1 MRLRQPSHARPLL
14 LIWALAAG
22 LLLTPGS
29 RAQEAPEPPT
39 REQPAGT
46 PGPEDTPPPDEQ
58 GPEAETPAPPAEE
71 TGAPAAEAE
80 PTPAAEAEPP
90 TPEAEEP
97 AVQPTPAA
105 EAEPPTPEAG
115 EPAVGPDVPQPGPDA
130 PPPAPGEPQTGQ
142 QPEDEEDQEPQ
153 TGLAG
158 WLQRMDLFQG
168 FTISGSN
175 TLTFQEHAVEGS
187 SSAYESQRWDTGSVV
202 RQSSLRL
209 EGPVWNRLA
218 FQADISDS
226 GWGQSYTR
234 WVAGYMGDDTALLF
248 GDLDLSIGGNEFAG
262 FRKSTRGWQLDQRLP
277 AGGLMRAFYIQEKG
291 VVRNQTFVGNDT
303 AGPYFLTYTPVIEGS
318 EVVKVNEDSMRF
330 GSDYRLDYDSGQLY
344 FEPIDGQARII
355 SASDTISVSYQ
366 SLGYNDGGPGQI
378 YGARAEMPL
387 LRDKLLLGVTVL
399 RHDRLTEGRADDT
412 VGYQED
418 IYNGSGSTGPFD
430 TNFRPIIPDGTSVVY
445 DGERKIIDEA
455 LIVLVDGVRQMEAV
469 DYDAYR
475 SIGRVEFRRVVPP
488 TALVKVQYYYEIAA
502 TGTVAG
508 DQDIWGVD
516 FDWRLADNL
525 NVSMDWA
532 NSSGGEAAGGGT
544 ALSAAVD
551 WTVGNIH
558 TLTEYRNVDPT
569 YSYLDTVGFQSREK
583 GINFG
588 LEWNFSPQI
597 SFYDRY
603 SDLKSDRGNSFGYS
617 GYNSGSLYGLAT
629 GAAVRTR
636 DTDSSA
642 LDITAK
648 RNDMGLDL
656 RFDGWPT
663 MRLQRSTMSNRG
675 GYSGD
680 SDYTNDTLTVDY
692 SPSQANYTVRA
703 TLNNTR
709 QENINQSTD
718 GAVLQG
724 SETRQLQTSV
734 TYRPT
739 TSLSLAASLATN
751 ASSALEQDNRSS
763 SRNLQ
768 LSANWMPSNSLS
780 VQLNRSL
787 STSDGRVSSSYYS
800 SSYAAALRRAR
811 LLSSP
816 GGGDGGDEGDE
827 EEETTTRPSSED
839 TTDSLSVS
847 WNPAANFSV
856 DLSLGN
862 RKYRSEGGQGYLS
875 DSTQSY
881 WNLGAMWQLSPAL
894 GLNLGLGSDTL
905 EYLDEERGR
914 IESQSLLVGAAY
926 RPPGARWSANLNLNI
941 QDGSSP
947 TYVGYGRLQKYTMV
961 GTHLFDV
968 SGNLSYQLSDSLTLY
983 ATAGLSD
990 YDGGYSAFKK
1000 TSGELR
1006 MRYQLSRMMAMDLGF
1021 RSIKNIAGRT
1031 LDDVIYGGTAGGND
1045 YVANTLSLSLSMNFQ
1060 GGIGSTGTGGFG
1072 GGSVTGG
1079 PGTFGGY
1086 QPGLRTGGYTG
1097 TGIGTGYGSGFGT
1110 GGIGT
1115 GYGTGRLDTIGRQQ
1129 STVSQSPFG
1138 PTDPWGTTTT
1148 PPLRSGGGIAQG
1160 LGDFRGDDRD
1170 QAGRQPGTPPSGQV
1184 GGDVPEDW
1192 WLLNDNIRSW

>member
-29 RAQEAPEPPT
+29 RAQEAAEPPT
-39 REQPAGT
+39 REQPADT
-46 PGPEDTPPPDEQ
+46 PGPEDTADTGEQ
-58 GPEAETPAPPAEE
+58 ASEAPANPAEE
-71 TGAPAAEAE
+71 TGEPADEAE
-80 PTPAAEAEPP
+80 PTPAGEA
-90 TPEAEEP
+90 
-97 AVQPTPAA
+97 Q
-105 EAEPPTPEAG
+105 PPTPEAG
-115 EPAVGPDVPQPGPDA
+115 QPAAGPDAPPPGPDAPPGPGEPRPGPDA
-130 PPPAPGEPQTGQ
+130 PPPDPGDRQPGQ
-142 QPEDEEDQEPQ
+142 HPEDEDDQEPR

-187 SSAYESQRWDTGSVV
+187 NSAYESQRWDTGSVV

-262 FRKSTRGWQLDQRLP
+262 FRKSTRGWQFDQRLP

-291 VVRNQTFVGNDT
+291 VVRNQTFLGNDT

-318 EVVKVNEDSMRF
+318 EVVKVNEDSLRF

-355 SASDTISVSYQ
+355 SASDTVSVSYQ

-387 LRDKLLLGVTVL
+387 LRDKLLLGVTML
-399 RHDRLTEGRADDT
+399 RHDRLTDGRADDT

-475 SIGRVEFRRVVPP
+475 TIGRVEFRRVVPP
-488 TALVKVQYYYEIAA
+488 TALVRVQYYYEIAA
-502 TGTVAG
+502 AGTVAG

-516 FDWRLADNL
+516 FNWRPADNL
-525 NVSMDWA
+525 NLSVDWA
-532 NSSGGEAAGGGT
+532 RSSSGESAGAGT

-558 TLTEYRNVDPT
+558 TLTEYRSVDPT
-569 YSYLDTVGFQSREK
+569 YTYLDTVGFQSREK

-617 GYNSGSLYGLAT
+617 GYGSGSLYGLAT
-629 GAAVRTR
+629 GAAVGTR
-636 DTDSSA
+636 DTGSST
-642 LDITAK
+642 LDITAR

-680 SDYTNDTLTVDY
+680 SDYTNDTLTLDY

-709 QENINQSTD
+709 QENAGLGTD

-768 LSANWMPSNSLS
+768 LSANWMPSSSLS

-800 SSYAAALRRAR
+800 SSYAAALRRAG

-816 GGGDGGDEGDE
+816 GGGDSGGDEEEED

-881 WNLGAMWQLSPAL
+881 WNVGAMWQLSPAL

-905 EYLDEERGR
+905 EYLDEERGH

-947 TYVGYGRLQKYTMV
+947 TYVGYGRLQRYTTV

-968 SGNLSYQLSDSLTLY
+968 SGNISYQLSDSLTLY
-983 ATAGLSD
+983 ATAGVSD

-1097 TGIGTGYGSGFGT
+1097 TGIGTGYGTGIGTGFGT
-1110 GGIGT
+1110 GSIGT

-1129 STVSQSPFG
+1129 STVSQGPFG
-1138 PTDPWGTTTT
+1138 PTDPWGSTTTA
-1148 PPLRSGGGIAQG
+1148 PRRSGGGIAQG
-1160 LGDFRGDDRD
+1160 LGDFRGDDKD
-1170 QAGRQPGTPPSGQV
+1170 PGGRQPGTPPGGQV